1 ADPGSESDVMRD
13 LLAVFHRYVCPVY
26 PPAARMASSGLK
38 ASATVPYAPAA
49 PGLARIW
56 GERAVPRERS
66 QRYALPLVS
75 PVASGLPSG
84 LNATAWTSPLA
95 ESVRVA
101 WGAPEVPDLRPQR

>member
-1 ADPGSESDVMRD
+1 MRD

-26 PPAARMASSGLK
+26 PPAARMAPSGLK

-56 GERAVPRERS
+56 GECAVPRERS
-66 QRYALPLVS
+66 QRYALPLAS
-75 PVASGLPSG
+75 PVASVLPSG

-95 ESVRVA
+95 GSVRVA
-101 WGAPEVPDLRPQR
+101 AGAVGIRGVRCHR